1 MERGMGPSH
10 HPRPYL
16 SQLTNLVV
24 AAEVSPPMSPS
35 SFCPVG
41 AQEQQGQ
48 PLSNQPGEMVRLCF
62 PNTPNWNFL
71 QPITYSCTRLQ
82 FGGAAGRA
90 GVDFPWCCS
99 CWSHRAQAKQVVKA
113 PAC

>member
-1 MERGMGPSH
+1 MGPSH

-41 AQEQQGQ
+41 EQEQWGEEEQ
-48 PLSNQPGEMVRLCF
+48 PLSFQPG
-62 PNTPNWNFL
+62 W
-71 QPITYSCTRLQ
+71 
-82 FGGAAGRA
+82 
-90 GVDFPWCCS
+90 
-99 CWSHRAQAKQVVKA
+99 
-113 PAC
+113 